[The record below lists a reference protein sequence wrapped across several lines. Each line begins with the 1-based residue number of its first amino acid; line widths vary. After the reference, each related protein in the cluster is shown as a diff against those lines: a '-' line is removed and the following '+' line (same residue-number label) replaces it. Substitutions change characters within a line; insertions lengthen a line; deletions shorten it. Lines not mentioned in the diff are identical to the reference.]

1 MELAELLENT
11 LTGMGYELI
20 DVDRS
25 NSGRLLRIF
34 IDKPDG
40 ISVDDCALVSNQLTR
55 VFEVEAIEYERLE
68 VSSPGMDRPLRRA
81 KDFKRFEGEKAK
93 IRVNVPINGQRNF
106 VGILRQTDARTLSI
120 EVDGALVS
128 IAIDS
133 IEKARLVPQF

>member
-1 MELAELLENT
+1 MELVELLENT

-40 ISVDDCALVSNQLTR
+40 ISVDDCALVSNQLSR
-55 VFEVEAIEYERLE
+55 VFEVEAIDYDRLE

-93 IRVNVPINGQRNF
+93 IRVSVPINGQRNF
-106 VGILRQTDARTLSI
+106 VGILRQADAQTLRI